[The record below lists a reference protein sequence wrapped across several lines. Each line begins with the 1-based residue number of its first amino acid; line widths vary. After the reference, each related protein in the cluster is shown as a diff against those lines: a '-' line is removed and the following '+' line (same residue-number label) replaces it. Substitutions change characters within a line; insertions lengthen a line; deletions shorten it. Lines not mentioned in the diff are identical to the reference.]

1 LGRGKRLE
9 RVIPLTERGEK
20 YWVGLLIG
28 EINRKL
34 KLGLAMAVSF
44 GRTLSVVKRVGEDVG
59 KILLLPSVLA
69 MLTRRRLDS
78 SVFYVL
84 EKSGAMILPGASQ
97 DGIYHVLGKVVVEN
111 LLETVE
117 PVLKMRAY
125 LLTFLV
131 CPMIRYV
138 EACCSAHD
146 ALSEAERRVE
156 GERQLTQFRW
166 ASNGEVIHG
175 PKRGFSLVA
184 CHHGYFFS

>member
-1 LGRGKRLE
+1 MGRGKRPE
-9 RVIPLTERGEK
+9 RVIPLTESSEIS
-20 YWVGLLIG
+20 WVRLLIS
-28 EINRKL
+28 EINREL

-44 GRTLSVVKRVGEDVG
+44 GRTLSAVKRVGEGVG
-59 KILLLPSVLA
+59 KILLLPSLLA
-69 MLTRRRLDS
+69 MLPRRRLDS

-117 PVLKMRAY
+117 PVLKMRAD

-138 EACCSAHD
+138 ETC
-146 ALSEAERRVE
+146 
-156 GERQLTQFRW
+156 
-166 ASNGEVIHG
+166 
-175 PKRGFSLVA
+175 
-184 CHHGYFFS
+184 